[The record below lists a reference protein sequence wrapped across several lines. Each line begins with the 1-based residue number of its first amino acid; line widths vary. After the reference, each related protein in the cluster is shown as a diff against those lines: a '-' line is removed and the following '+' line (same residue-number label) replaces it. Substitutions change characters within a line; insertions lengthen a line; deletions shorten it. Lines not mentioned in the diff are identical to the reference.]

1 MTARIKPLTGE
12 PLAGPREVTPAS
24 MAADRRKFFA
34 RLEEL
39 GIACVTVEH
48 EPVFTVEQS
57 RALRETIP
65 GAHTKNL
72 FLADRDGRVA
82 LVVAKDDARVD
93 LKRVA
98 SRLGF
103 GRSELRQTRA
113 PWHNARRHAGFGHAV
128 CADQRSSTRACG
140 WWWTKRCSP
149 SPRSIAIRWKT
160 PRRRGL
166 PPGIC
171 CVSSAPAGMSRW
183 SVLSPEPAL
192 GAVAKRP
199 FAAHLSLQIRPP
211 WRRHARR
218 IGFANPG

>member
-1 MTARIKPLTGE
+1 
-12 PLAGPREVTPAS
+12 

-39 GIACVTVEH
+39 GIASVTVEH

-82 LVVAKDDARVD
+82 LVVAKDDSPRRSQARC
-93 LKRVA
+93 LA
-98 SRLGF
+98 SRL
-103 GRSELRQTRA
+103 RTSELRQTRA
-113 PWHNARRHAGFGHAV
+113 PWQNARRHAGLGHAV
-128 CADQRSSTRACG
+128 CADQRSRKRACA

-149 SPRSIAIRWKT
+149 LPRSIAIRWKT

-166 PPGIC
+166 PPRIC
-171 CVSSAPAGMSRW
+171 CVSSAPAAMSRW
-183 SVLSPEPAL
+183 SVPSPEPAL

-218 IGFANPG
+218 IGFASPG

>member
-72 FLADRDGRVA
+72 FLTDRDGRVA

-103 GRSELRQTRA
+103 GRLSFGKPELLGTMLGITHGSVTPFALINDREARLRVVVDESLLAFAEVNCHPLENTATTRLA
-113 PWHNARRHAGFGHAV
+113 TGDLLRFI
-128 CADQRSSTRACG
+128 RACG
-140 WWWTKRCSP
+140 HEPLVCP
-149 SPRSIAIRWKT
+149 
-160 PRRRGL
+160 
-166 PPGIC
+166 
-171 CVSSAPAGMSRW
+171 
-183 SVLSPEPAL
+183 LS
-192 GAVAKRP
+192 
-199 FAAHLSLQIRPP
+199 
-211 WRRHARR
+211 
-218 IGFANPG
+218 